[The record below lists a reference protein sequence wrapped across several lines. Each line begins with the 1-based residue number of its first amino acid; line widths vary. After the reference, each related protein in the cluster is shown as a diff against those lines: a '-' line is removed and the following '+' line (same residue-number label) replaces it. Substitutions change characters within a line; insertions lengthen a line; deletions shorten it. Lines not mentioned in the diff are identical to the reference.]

1 MKIKKIRIENFRPI
15 KEVEVEFDGLVVLL
29 GRNGSGKSSILR
41 ALDYFFDESK
51 TGIEKNDFYFR
62 NVEKPIIIRITFV
75 DLLESERER
84 FKKYHRYEEMTVEKE
99 ISCVGDKFIQKY
111 YGFQYGIEELEEI
124 KLITRATE
132 KKEKYNSIKDKY
144 EGLSVAKTAREVNE
158 SIDNFYQENKESL
171 ELVRSSFEFYGDARV
186 GGGSLDNF
194 TKFVFIPAVREASED
209 LVSTKGILNVL
220 ISTLVKRKIL
230 RRKDINE
237 FKSRIEEEV
246 REKFNPKNLPELE
259 QLERR
264 LTFSLQQFEPKADM
278 SLSWAE
284 PRAFEVDL
292 PSVTANVVDDGYEG
306 DIQRKGHG
314 LQRSVIFTL
323 LREMAVTEDERAE
336 DVEIEKIEITDE
348 PLESDL
354 IICIEE
360 PELYQHPLKCRFLS
374 YVFKTLTEGEKD
386 SGRNQIIYTTHSPY
400 FVNLS
405 DFNNILK
412 VIKVF
417 EEESLYSTKIYNY
430 TIEDACDRLSAVR
443 QKKPSSIS
451 ENELLKSAYSIMTL
465 KVNEGF
471 FADIVILV
479 EGYSDAVAIEE
490 VAKRTHKDLSSLGIA
505 VIPVCGKTS
514 LDIPG
519 VIFGGLG
526 IHTFIVFDN
535 DNKEDGTINV
545 KKNGK
550 RNENCMLLA
559 GFPAESSPEQ
569 KITSKYAC
577 FEGELEKYLEIILG
591 SELFSEIRAMALNIT
606 SASDLKNPFVMSIFI
621 NDVYDRNKKLPML
634 EDICEATERL
644 SLISRREYN

>member
-15 KEVEVEFDGLVVLL
+15 KEVEVEFDDLVVLL

-51 TGIEKNDFYFR
+51 VGIEKSDFYFR
-62 NVEKPIIIRITFV
+62 NVDEPIIIRITFV

-84 FKKYHRYEEMTVEKE
+84 FSLYHHNGEMTVEKE
-99 ISCVGDKFIQKY
+99 ISCVGEKFIQKY

-124 KLITRATE
+124 KSISKASE
-132 KKEKYNSIKDKY
+132 KRDKYNAIVDNY
-144 EGLSVAKTAREVNE
+144 EGLNKARSVKEVDENVA
-158 SIDNFYQENKESL
+158 SFYNGNKDL
-171 ELVRSSFEFYGDARV
+171 LDLVRSTFQFYGDTRI

-209 LVSTKGILNVL
+209 LVSTKVILNVL

-237 FKSRIEEEV
+237 FKRRIEEEV
-246 REKFNPKNLPELE
+246 REKFSPKNLPELE
-259 QLERR
+259 ELERR

-278 SLSWAE
+278 TLSWAE
-284 PRAFEVDL
+284 PRTFEVDL

-336 DVEIEKIEITDE
+336 DVEIEKIESTDE

-374 YVFKTLTEGEKD
+374 SVFKMLTEVEKD

-417 EEESLYSTKIYNY
+417 VGESLYSTKIYNY
-430 TIEDACDRLSAVR
+430 TIEDACDRVSAVR

-451 ENELLKSAYSIMTL
+451 EKELLKSAYSIMTL

-471 FADIVILV
+471 FADNVILV

-490 VAKRTHKDLSSLGIA
+490 VAKMANKDLSSLGIA
-505 VIPVCGKTS
+505 VIPVCAKTS
-514 LDIPG
+514 IDIPG
-519 VIFGGLG
+519 VIFEGLG
-526 IHTFIVFDN
+526 IQTFIVFDN
-535 DNKEDGTINV
+535 DKKEDGTINEV
-545 KKNGK
+545 DAR
-550 RNENCMLLA
+550 RNENCLLLA
-559 GFPAESSPEQ
+559 GFPPESLPEQ
-569 KITSKYAC
+569 KVTSKYAC
-577 FEGELEKYLEIILG
+577 FEGELEKYLERFLG
-591 SELFSEIRAMALNIT
+591 SELFSEIRTMALKVTGARELN
-606 SASDLKNPFVMSIFI
+606 NPLAMSIFI
-621 NDVYDRNKKLPML
+621 NEVYDKGKKLPML
-634 EDICEATERL
+634 EDIIEVVGKL
-644 SLISRREYN
+644 SLIPEERKI